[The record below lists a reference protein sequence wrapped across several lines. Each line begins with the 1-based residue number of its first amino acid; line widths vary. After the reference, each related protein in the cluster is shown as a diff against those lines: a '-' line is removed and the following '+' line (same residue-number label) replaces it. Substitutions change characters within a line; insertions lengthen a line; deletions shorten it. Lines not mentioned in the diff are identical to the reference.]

1 MDQQDRT
8 TLRHFRVTAIP
19 FVAIFSLVLVLSYMV
34 AVPLASP
41 LAWAAL
47 FSFFMHPL
55 HTLLSQK
62 VFRGKYRNISAALVT
77 GAILLLI
84 VIPGV
89 FAGTMVAREVLR
101 NYGRIVDLLAEFS
114 GSFDATDLRE
124 FLPQWL
130 ASRIGPLGEYVD
142 FIRDN
147 LQQAGGWTASRLAA
161 LSRAFAQNV
170 FGLVWQLVVITVAS
184 FFMTRDGH
192 FIVEYIEAILPLS
205 DEDRVEVLNRARKL
219 LRAVVYGIT
228 FTAAIQ
234 AVLGASGW
242 AWAGLPTPLLFG
254 ILMFFCAMIPF
265 IGTPL
270 ILVPGVLYLVAS
282 GDVRTGLLLLV
293 WSLGVVSTV
302 DNFIRPLF
310 ISEGSGAHILI
321 VFIGVIGGLAAW
333 GFLGIFLGPLAISL
347 FVFFLDSYRR
357 ILDIQRRQEAERPF
371 LRGGGCPHEDK

>member
-1 MDQQDRT
+1 MDQQDKM
-8 TLRHFRVTAIP
+8 TLRHFKVTAIP
-19 FVAIFSLVLVLSYMV
+19 FVAIFSLILVLSYMV

-55 HTLLSQK
+55 HSLLSK
-62 VFRGKYRNISAALVT
+62 KLFRGRFRNLSAALVT

-89 FAGTMVAREVLR
+89 FAGTMLAREVLR
-101 NYGRIVDLLAEFS
+101 NYGRILDLMVGFS
-114 GSFDATDLRE
+114 GSLDATDLKAL
-124 FLPQWL
+124 LPQWL
-130 ASRIGPLGEYVD
+130 ASRIGSLGDYVD
-142 FIRDN
+142 FLRDN

-192 FIVEYIEAILPLS
+192 LIVEYIEAVLPLS
-205 DEDRVEVLNRARKL
+205 EEERHAMMNRVKRL

-234 AVLGASGW
+234 AVLGAMGW
-242 AWAGLPTPLLFG
+242 AFAGLPTPLLFG
-254 ILMFFCAMIPF
+254 ILMFLFAMIPF
-265 IGTPL
+265 VGTPL
-270 ILVPGVLYLVAS
+270 VLVPGSLYLFAT

-310 ISEGSGAHILI
+310 ISEGSGVHILI
-321 VFIGVIGGLAAW
+321 VFVGVIGGLAAW
-333 GFLGIFLGPLAISL
+333 GFLGIFLGPLVISL
-347 FVFFLDSYRR
+347 FMFFLDSYRR
-357 ILDIQRRQEAERPF
+357 ILEIQRRQEAERPGAG
-371 LRGGGCPHEDK
+371 RK

>member
-1 MDQQDRT
+1 MDQQDKT
-8 TLRHFRVTAIP
+8 TLRHFKVTAIP
-19 FVAIFSLVLVLSYMV
+19 FVAIFSLILVLSYMV

-55 HTLLSQK
+55 HSLLSERL
-62 VFRGKYRNISAALVT
+62 FRGRFRNIAAALVT

-89 FAGTMVAREVLR
+89 FAGTMLAREVLR
-101 NYGRIVDLLAEFS
+101 NYGRILDLMVEFS
-114 GSFDATDLRE
+114 GSLDVADLKA

-130 ASRIGPLGEYVD
+130 ASRIGPLGDYVD
-142 FIRDN
+142 FLRDN

-192 FIVEYIEAILPLS
+192 LIVEYIEAVLPLS
-205 DEDRVEVLNRARKL
+205 EEERHAVMNRARKL

-234 AVLGASGW
+234 AVLGATGW
-242 AWAGLPTPLLFG
+242 AFAGLPTPLLFG
-254 ILMFFCAMIPF
+254 ILMFLFAMIPF
-265 IGTPL
+265 VGTPL
-270 ILVPGVLYLVAS
+270 VLVPGSLYLIAT
-282 GDVRTGLLLLV
+282 GEMRTGLLLLV

-333 GFLGIFLGPLAISL
+333 GFLGIFLGPLVISL

-357 ILDIQRRQEAERPF
+357 ILEIQRRQEAERP
-371 LRGGGCPHEDK
+371 RTAQK

>member
-1 MDQQDRT
+1 MDQQDKT
-8 TLRHFRVTAIP
+8 TLRHFKVTAIP
-19 FVAIFSLVLVLSYMV
+19 FVAIFSLILVLSYMV

-55 HTLLSQK
+55 YSLLSERL
-62 VFRGKYRNISAALVT
+62 FRGRFRNIAAALVT

-89 FAGTMVAREVLR
+89 FAGTMLAREVLR
-101 NYGRIVDLLAEFS
+101 NYGRILDLMVEFS
-114 GSFDATDLRE
+114 GSLDVADLKA

-130 ASRIGPLGEYVD
+130 ASRIGPLGDYVD
-142 FIRDN
+142 FLRDN

-192 FIVEYIEAILPLS
+192 LIVEYIEAVLPLS
-205 DEDRVEVLNRARKL
+205 EEERFAVMNRARKL

-234 AVLGASGW
+234 AVLGATGW
-242 AWAGLPTPLLFG
+242 AFAGLPTPMLFG
-254 ILMFFCAMIPF
+254 ILMFLFAMIPF
-265 IGTPL
+265 VGTPL
-270 ILVPGVLYLVAS
+270 VLVPGSLYLLAT
-282 GDVRTGLLLLV
+282 GETRTGLLLLV

-333 GFLGIFLGPLAISL
+333 GFLGIFLGPLVISL

-357 ILDIQRRQEAERPF
+357 ILEIQRRQEAERPAAA
-371 LRGGGCPHEDK
+371 RK

>member
-1 MDQQDRT
+1 MDQQDKT
-8 TLRHFRVTAIP
+8 TLRHFKVTAIP
-19 FVAIFSLVLVLSYMV
+19 FVAIFSLILVFSYMV

-55 HTLLSQK
+55 HSLLSERL
-62 VFRGKYRNISAALVT
+62 FRGRFRNIAAALVT

-89 FAGTMVAREVLR
+89 FAGTMLAREVLR
-101 NYGRIVDLLAEFS
+101 NYGRILDLMVEFS
-114 GSFDATDLRE
+114 GSLDVADLKA

-130 ASRIGPLGEYVD
+130 ASRIGPLGDYVD
-142 FIRDN
+142 FLRDN
-147 LQQAGGWTASRLAA
+147 LQQAGGWTASRLAT

-192 FIVEYIEAILPLS
+192 LIVEYIEAVLPLS
-205 DEDRVEVLNRARKL
+205 EEERHAVMNRARKL

-234 AVLGASGW
+234 AVLGATGW
-242 AWAGLPTPLLFG
+242 AFAGLPTPLLFG
-254 ILMFFCAMIPF
+254 ILMFLLAMIPF
-265 IGTPL
+265 VGTPL
-270 ILVPGVLYLVAS
+270 VLVPGSLYLIAT
-282 GDVRTGLLLLV
+282 GEMRTGLLLLV

-333 GFLGIFLGPLAISL
+333 GFLGIFLGPLVISL

-357 ILDIQRRQEAERPF
+357 ILEIQRRQEAERP
-371 LRGGGCPHEDK
+371 RAAQK

>member
-1 MDQQDRT
+1 MDQQDKT
-8 TLRHFRVTAIP
+8 TLRHFKVTAIP
-19 FVAIFSLVLVLSYMV
+19 FVAIFSLILVLSYMV

-55 HTLLSQK
+55 HSLLSERL
-62 VFRGKYRNISAALVT
+62 FRGRFRNIAAALVT

-89 FAGTMVAREVLR
+89 FAGTMLAREVLR
-101 NYGRIVDLLAEFS
+101 NYGRILDLMVEFS
-114 GSFDATDLRE
+114 GSLDVADLKA
-124 FLPQWL
+124 FLPEWL
-130 ASRIGPLGEYVD
+130 ASRIGPLGDYVD
-142 FIRDN
+142 FLRDN

-192 FIVEYIEAILPLS
+192 LIVEYIEAVLPLS
-205 DEDRVEVLNRARKL
+205 EEERHAVMNRARKL

-234 AVLGASGW
+234 AVLGATGW
-242 AWAGLPTPLLFG
+242 AFAGLPTPLLFG
-254 ILMFFCAMIPF
+254 ILMFLFAMIPF
-265 IGTPL
+265 VGTPL
-270 ILVPGVLYLVAS
+270 VLVPGSLYLLAT
-282 GDVRTGLLLLV
+282 GEMRTGLLLLV

-333 GFLGIFLGPLAISL
+333 GFLGIFLGPLVISL

-357 ILDIQRRQEAERPF
+357 ILEIQRRQEAERP
-371 LRGGGCPHEDK
+371 RTAQK

>member
-1 MDQQDRT
+1 MDQQDKT
-8 TLRHFRVTAIP
+8 TLRHFKVTAIP
-19 FVAIFSLVLVLSYMV
+19 FVAIFSLILVLSYMV

-55 HTLLSQK
+55 HSLLSERL
-62 VFRGKYRNISAALVT
+62 FRGRFRNIAAALVT

-89 FAGTMVAREVLR
+89 FAGTMLAREVLR
-101 NYGRIVDLLAEFS
+101 NYGRILDLMVEFS
-114 GSFDATDLRE
+114 GSLDVADLKA

-130 ASRIGPLGEYVD
+130 ASRIGPLGDYVD
-142 FIRDN
+142 FLRDN

-192 FIVEYIEAILPLS
+192 LIVEYIEAVLPLS
-205 DEDRVEVLNRARKL
+205 EEERHAVMNRARKL

-234 AVLGASGW
+234 AVLGATGW
-242 AWAGLPTPLLFG
+242 AFAGLPTPLLFG
-254 ILMFFCAMIPF
+254 ILMFLFAMIPF
-265 IGTPL
+265 VGTPL
-270 ILVPGVLYLVAS
+270 VLVPGSLYLLAT
-282 GDVRTGLLLLV
+282 GEMRTGLLLLV

-333 GFLGIFLGPLAISL
+333 GFLGIFLGPLVISL

-357 ILDIQRRQEAERPF
+357 ILEIQRRQEAERP
-371 LRGGGCPHEDK
+371 RAAQK

>member
-1 MDQQDRT
+1 MDQQDKT
-8 TLRHFRVTAIP
+8 TLRHFKVTAIP
-19 FVAIFSLVLVLSYMV
+19 FVAIFSLILVLSYMV

-55 HTLLSQK
+55 YSLLSERL
-62 VFRGKYRNISAALVT
+62 FRGRFRNIAAALVT

-89 FAGTMVAREVLR
+89 FAGTMLAREVLR
-101 NYGRIVDLLAEFS
+101 NYGRILDLMVEFS
-114 GSFDATDLRE
+114 GSLDVADLKA

-130 ASRIGPLGEYVD
+130 ASRIGPLGDYVD
-142 FIRDN
+142 FLRDN

-192 FIVEYIEAILPLS
+192 LIVEYIEAVLPLS
-205 DEDRVEVLNRARKL
+205 EEERLAVMNRARKL

-234 AVLGASGW
+234 AVLGATGW
-242 AWAGLPTPLLFG
+242 AFAGLPTPMLFG
-254 ILMFFCAMIPF
+254 ILMFLFAMIPF
-265 IGTPL
+265 VGTPL
-270 ILVPGVLYLVAS
+270 VLVPGSLYLLAT
-282 GDVRTGLLLLV
+282 GETRTGLLLLV

-333 GFLGIFLGPLAISL
+333 GFLGIFLGPLVISL

-357 ILDIQRRQEAERPF
+357 ILEIQRRQEAERPAAA
-371 LRGGGCPHEDK
+371 RK

>member
-1 MDQQDRT
+1 MDQQDKT
-8 TLRHFRVTAIP
+8 TLRHFKVTAIP
-19 FVAIFSLVLVLSYMV
+19 FVAIFSLILVLSYMV

-55 HTLLSQK
+55 HSLLSERL
-62 VFRGKYRNISAALVT
+62 FRGRFRNIAAALVT

-89 FAGTMVAREVLR
+89 FAGTMLAREVLR
-101 NYGRIVDLLAEFS
+101 NYGRILDLMVEFS
-114 GSFDATDLRE
+114 GSLDVADLKA

-130 ASRIGPLGEYVD
+130 ASRIGPLGDYVD
-142 FIRDN
+142 FLRDN
-147 LQQAGGWTASRLAA
+147 LQQAGGWTASRLAT

-192 FIVEYIEAILPLS
+192 LIVEYIEAVLPLS
-205 DEDRVEVLNRARKL
+205 EEERHAVMNRARKL

-234 AVLGASGW
+234 AVLGATGW
-242 AWAGLPTPLLFG
+242 AFAGLPTPLLFG
-254 ILMFFCAMIPF
+254 ILMFLLAMIPF
-265 IGTPL
+265 VGTPL
-270 ILVPGVLYLVAS
+270 VLVPGSLYLIAT
-282 GDVRTGLLLLV
+282 GEMRTGLLLLV

-333 GFLGIFLGPLAISL
+333 GFLGIFLGPLVISL

-357 ILDIQRRQEAERPF
+357 ILEIQRRQEAERP
-371 LRGGGCPHEDK
+371 RAAQK

>member
-1 MDQQDRT
+1 MDQQDKT
-8 TLRHFRVTAIP
+8 TLRHFKVTAIP
-19 FVAIFSLVLVLSYMV
+19 FVAIFSLILVLSYMV

-55 HTLLSQK
+55 HSLLSERL
-62 VFRGKYRNISAALVT
+62 FRGRFRNIAAALVT

-89 FAGTMVAREVLR
+89 FAGTMLAREVLR
-101 NYGRIVDLLAEFS
+101 NYGRILDLMVEFS
-114 GSFDATDLRE
+114 GSLDVADLKA

-130 ASRIGPLGEYVD
+130 ASRIGPLGDYVD
-142 FIRDN
+142 FLRDN
-147 LQQAGGWTASRLAA
+147 LQQAGGWTASRLAT

-192 FIVEYIEAILPLS
+192 LIVEYIEAVLPLS
-205 DEDRVEVLNRARKL
+205 EEERHAVMNRARKL

-234 AVLGASGW
+234 AVLGATGW
-242 AWAGLPTPLLFG
+242 AFAGLPTPLLFG
-254 ILMFFCAMIPF
+254 ILMFLFAMIPF
-265 IGTPL
+265 VGTPL
-270 ILVPGVLYLVAS
+270 VLVPGSLYLLAT
-282 GDVRTGLLLLV
+282 GEMRTGLLLLV

-333 GFLGIFLGPLAISL
+333 GFLGIFLGPLVISL

-357 ILDIQRRQEAERPF
+357 ILEIQRRQEAERP
-371 LRGGGCPHEDK
+371 RAARQ

>member
-1 MDQQDRT
+1 MDQQDKT
-8 TLRHFRVTAIP
+8 TLRHFKVTAIP
-19 FVAIFSLVLVLSYMV
+19 FVAIFSLILVLSYMV

-55 HTLLSQK
+55 HSLLSERL
-62 VFRGKYRNISAALVT
+62 FRGRFRNIAAALVT

-89 FAGTMVAREVLR
+89 FAGTMLAREVLR
-101 NYGRIVDLLAEFS
+101 NYGRILDLMVEFS
-114 GSFDATDLRE
+114 GSLDVADLKA
-124 FLPQWL
+124 FLPEWL
-130 ASRIGPLGEYVD
+130 ASRIGPLGDYVD
-142 FIRDN
+142 FLRDN

-192 FIVEYIEAILPLS
+192 LIVEYIEAVLPLS
-205 DEDRVEVLNRARKL
+205 EEERHAVMNRARKL

-234 AVLGASGW
+234 AVLGATGW
-242 AWAGLPTPLLFG
+242 AFAGLPTPLLFG
-254 ILMFFCAMIPF
+254 ILMFLLAMIPF
-265 IGTPL
+265 VGTPL
-270 ILVPGVLYLVAS
+270 VLVPGSLYLLAT
-282 GDVRTGLLLLV
+282 GEMRTGLLLLV

-333 GFLGIFLGPLAISL
+333 GFLGIFLGPLVISL

-357 ILDIQRRQEAERPF
+357 ILEIQRRQEAERP
-371 LRGGGCPHEDK
+371 RTAQK

>member
-1 MDQQDRT
+1 MDQQDKT
-8 TLRHFRVTAIP
+8 TLRHFKVTAIP
-19 FVAIFSLVLVLSYMV
+19 FVAIFSLILVLSYMV

-55 HTLLSQK
+55 HSLLSERL
-62 VFRGKYRNISAALVT
+62 FRGRFRNIAAALVT

-89 FAGTMVAREVLR
+89 FAGTMLAREVLR
-101 NYGRIVDLLAEFS
+101 NYGRILDLMVEFS
-114 GSFDATDLRE
+114 GSLDVADLKA

-130 ASRIGPLGEYVD
+130 ASRIGPLGDYVD
-142 FIRDN
+142 FLRDN
-147 LQQAGGWTASRLAA
+147 LQQAGGWTASRLAT

-192 FIVEYIEAILPLS
+192 LIVEYIEAVLPLS
-205 DEDRVEVLNRARKL
+205 EEERHAVMNRARKL

-234 AVLGASGW
+234 AVLGATGW
-242 AWAGLPTPLLFG
+242 AFAGLPTPLLFG
-254 ILMFFCAMIPF
+254 ILMFLFAMIPF
-265 IGTPL
+265 VGTPL
-270 ILVPGVLYLVAS
+270 VLVPGSLYLLAT
-282 GDVRTGLLLLV
+282 GEMRTGLLLLV

-333 GFLGIFLGPLAISL
+333 GFLGIFLGPLVISL

-357 ILDIQRRQEAERPF
+357 ILEIQRRQEAERP
-371 LRGGGCPHEDK
+371 RAAQK